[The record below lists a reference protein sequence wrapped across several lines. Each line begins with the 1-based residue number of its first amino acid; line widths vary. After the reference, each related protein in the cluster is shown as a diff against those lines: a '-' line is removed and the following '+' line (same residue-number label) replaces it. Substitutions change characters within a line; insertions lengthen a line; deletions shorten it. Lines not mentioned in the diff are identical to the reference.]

1 MKRGLPT
8 EKLIGRLTLISGL
21 FVFLFAFFLKT
32 IISKIYLLPIGVGLI
47 LFSIYSFNISPLI
60 SPNKKIEIGVIFF
73 SMLLVFIAFISNVY
87 VQTINLQNDYLF
99 IDYKCPESISENEK
113 FEVTIINSNLQQGTR
128 FKLEFIGN
136 GICINEGEECKEKKQ
151 LNENKFAL
159 IFAGQNKTYTMS
171 LNKITDSAK
180 FYLKFYDFYGNLI
193 YTIPRKCKY

>member
-1 MKRGLPT
+1 MKRGLPI
-8 EKLIGRLTLISGL
+8 EKSIGIFTLIFG
-21 FVFLFAFFLKT
+21 LFAFFSPFFLK
-32 IISKIYLLPIGVGLI
+32 IIYSRIWLQPIGIGFL
-47 LFSIYSFNISPLI
+47 LLSAYFFNISPLI
-60 SPNKKIEIGVIFF
+60 HPKKKIEIGVIFF

-87 VQTINLQNDYLF
+87 VQAINLQNDYLF
-99 IDYKCPESISENEK
+99 IEMECPESISENEK

-171 LNKITDSAK
+171 LNKITNPAK

-193 YTIPRKCKY
+193 YGIPRKCKY